1 MQVSVLTTSNI
12 ERRLIIGVPSDVV
25 DGNFQSKV
33 KTYAKQARIDGFRPG
48 KVPVSVVMQ
57 KYGKSI
63 RRETISELIETYYV
77 KALEQSE
84 LQPVSPPSIEKVID
98 EPGSD
103 FKFEAVVEVWP
114 EVSLPSMDK
123 ISVKV
128 AEASISDEDIE
139 KMVTRLQTEKAT
151 FSEASEDA
159 AATEGMQVTVTF
171 EGTIDGE
178 VFEGGKG
185 EGLSF
190 VIGGGQMI
198 PGFDEEV
205 VGLKNGDTKTFSI
218 NFPADYGKA
227 ELAGQAAEF
236 TVTVTKL
243 EISEKPALDQEFFK
257 QYESEAEDLKAFKEE
272 LRGNME
278 RELELALT
286 AKRNDN
292 VLTALIEAI
301 NFKVPK
307 GMIEQQ
313 ASFMRDQALRNIG
326 LKPEDYRK
334 QFGTEMFEKD
344 ATHTVQKVV
353 VLREM
358 QKKFDLSV
366 DDAALDAYLD
376 KMSKRYDD
384 PAGFIAKMKE
394 SDKNLERMKD
404 EVLEQ
409 QLIDHVASLMT
420 VESEN
425 TDYFSLMAK
434 K

>member
-48 KVPVSVVMQ
+48 KVPVSVVVQ

-114 EVSLPSMDK
+114 EVSLPSLEK
-123 ISVKV
+123 ITAPVPS
-128 AEASISDEDIE
+128 AQISDADVE
-139 KMVTRLQTEKAT
+139 KMLDRLQTDKAT
-151 FSEASEDA
+151 FSEAEEGVEA
-159 AATEGMQVTVTF
+159 ANDMQLTVTF
-171 EGTIDGE
+171 EGKIDGE

-190 VIGGGQMI
+190 VVGGGQMI

-205 VGLKNGDTKTFSI
+205 VGLKVGDHKTFTV
-218 NFPADYGKA
+218 NFPEDYGKA
-227 ELAGQAAEF
+227 ELAGKPAEF
-236 TVTVTKL
+236 AVEVTKL
-243 EISEKPALDQEFFK
+243 ETSEKPELDKALFE
-257 QYESEAEDLKAFKEE
+257 QYESEAETLEAFRVE

-278 RELELALT
+278 RELEIALT
-286 AKRNDN
+286 AKSNDA

-307 GMIEQQ
+307 GMVDQQ
-313 ASFMRDQALRNIG
+313 ASFMRDQALKNIG
-326 LKPEDYRK
+326 LKPEDYRG

-353 VLREM
+353 VLREI
-358 QKKFDLSV
+358 QKKFDLEVSDEQV
-366 DDAALDAYLD
+366 AAYME

-384 PAGFIAKMKE
+384 ADGYIAKMKE
-394 SDKNLERMKD
+394 SEQNMDRIKD

-409 QLIDHVASLMT
+409 ALIDHLAGLMGT
-420 VESEN
+420 ESEE
-425 TDYFSLMAK
+425 TDYFTLLAK

>member
-12 ERRLIIGVPSDVV
+12 ERRLIIAVPSDVV
-25 DGNFQSKV
+25 DNNFQGKV
-33 KTYAKQARIDGFRPG
+33 KTYAKQAKIDGFRPG
-48 KVPVSVVMQ
+48 KVSASVVVQ

-84 LQPVSPPSIEKVID
+84 LQPVSPPSIEKVVD

-114 EVSLPSMDK
+114 EVSLPSLEKVTVD
-123 ISVKV
+123 VPV
-128 AEASISDEDIE
+128 AEIATSDVD
-139 KMVTRLQTEKAT
+139 KMVEKLQTEKASFT
-151 FSEASEDA
+151 DA
-159 AATEGMQVTVTF
+159 AEDEAAADGMQATLTF
-171 EGTIDGE
+171 EGKIDGE

-198 PGFDEEV
+198 PGFDTEV
-205 VGLKNGDTKTFSI
+205 VGLKVGDKKTFDI
-218 NFPADYGKA
+218 TFPDDYGKE
-227 ELAGQAAEF
+227 ELAGKPATFDVEL
-236 TVTVTKL
+236 TKL
-243 EISEKPALDQEFFK
+243 ELSEKPELNEEFFK
-257 QYESEAEDLKAFKEE
+257 MYESEAQTLEDFKSE
-272 LRGNME
+272 LEGNMR
-278 RELELALT
+278 RELEIALVS
-286 AKRNDN
+286 KKNDA
-292 VLTALIEAI
+292 VLLGLVDAI

-307 GMIEQQ
+307 GMVDQQ
-313 ASFMRDQALRNIG
+313 AAYMRDQALTNIG
-326 LKPEDYRK
+326 LKPEDYRE

-344 ATHTVQKVV
+344 ATTTVQKVV

-358 QKKFDLSV
+358 QKKFDLEV
-366 DDAALDAYLD
+366 EDDAINTYIE

-384 PAGFIAKMKE
+384 PEEFVEKVNGSE
-394 SDKNLERMKD
+394 QSRSRMKD

-409 QLIDHVASLMT
+409 QLIDHVAGMMT
-420 VESEN
+420 VSDKE
-425 TDYFSLMAK
+425 TDYFELLAK